1 MKNVI
6 YVSFLF
12 LILLGMSGCDGGE
25 VNVKDGEA
33 SMVDASAR
41 GKTILPWSGDALGLV
56 KVYVRHAYKG
66 GNKKVASYVA
76 KGSGLLFL
84 HENGHHEVVTARHLV
99 FPDIGLKSLRV
110 NKKTIEFD
118 SIAEAESTVVVGPIS
133 VRPKRFLY
141 LKDSNMDIARLD
153 IGKDSN
159 EEALLFGIQNPSIN
173 GYFQEESDLKKSLKV
188 GDKVSAYGFPGE
200 GAASPSAQIK
210 ELQVASMTTDRIV
223 LNDLLEP
230 GYSGGVVWL
239 DSGSERKVV
248 GMITRSDPA
257 NKQSIIIPWPR
268 IYSTFLARTKETI
281 PVKNGE
287 SVILGQVK
295 VNFSFPNAFQLEPK
309 KAWWKLWD

>member
-1 MKNVI
+1 V
-6 YVSFLF
+6 
-12 LILLGMSGCDGGE
+12 
-25 VNVKDGEA
+25 
-33 SMVDASAR
+33 
-41 GKTILPWSGDALGLV
+41 
-56 KVYVRHAYKG
+56 
-66 GNKKVASYVA
+66 
-76 KGSGLLFL
+76 
-84 HENGHHEVVTARHLV
+84 V

-133 VRPKRFLY
+133 VKPKRFLF

-159 EEALLFGIQNPSIN
+159 EEALLFGIQDPGIN
-173 GYFQEESDLKKSLKV
+173 GYFQEESDLKESLKI

-200 GAASPSAQIK
+200 GSAAPSAQIK

-248 GMITRSDPA
+248 GMITRSDPL

-268 IYSTFLARTKETI
+268 IYSTFLANSKGTI

-287 SVILGQVK
+287 STSIGQVN
-295 VNFSFPNAFQLEPK
+295 VNFSFPNDFRLKPK